1 MCACPRVIVCL
12 LLVCFHQHNDPEKYS
27 RIRRTREY
35 FWKFAQTRLIIRAPT
50 RARLSRSIY
59 FLLVITTEDDLC
71 HGPQFDVIWAI
82 VINLMSYMRSTHQ
95 NGSWPFRNNGISQE
109 LRELPYYPSKVDY
122 VCRWINLFAVEKCGR
137 PPIIES
143 NILTENTCFGYKN
156 HKESHYPKD
165 KMSSNYAF
173 FVVASSPWWPQLWL
187 KMIDWHESV
196 PIFVFPCRVI
206 YRWVVGNPLSFD
218 VYKNWFQGDIH
229 FSK

>member
-1 MCACPRVIVCL
+1 MVL
-12 LLVCFHQHNDPEKYS
+12 
-27 RIRRTREY
+27 
-35 FWKFAQTRLIIRAPT
+35 
-50 RARLSRSIY
+50 
-59 FLLVITTEDDLC
+59 
-71 HGPQFDVIWAI
+71 
-82 VINLMSYMRSTHQ
+82 NLMSFGHSSSIWCHIWGQQNCQ
-95 NGSWPFRNNGISQE
+95 NGSKANSLHLSPHKLCPFRNNEILQE
-109 LRELPYYPSKVDY
+109 LRKRPYYPFKVDY
-122 VCRWINLFAVEKCGR
+122 VYHWMNLFVVQVQKCGR

-143 NILTENTCFGYKN
+143 NILTKNTCFGDKN

-196 PIFVFPCRVI
+196 PISVFPCRVI